1 MKSNILKS
9 AIIVGGLL
17 ICVVDGAEAQS
28 NLPSCGIIF
37 VNYDNCF
44 GTYTYANGEKYVG
57 EFKDSKRNGQGT
69 FTSPDGAK
77 YVGEYKDDKFYGQGT
92 VTFPDGRKYVGE
104 FKDNKRNG
112 QGKEFFADGRIS
124 RQGYWIAGS
133 YFGTN
138 PPAGMRGPG
147 AIKVKLELKGGVFT
161 IPVFINDSLK
171 LNFVLDSG
179 ASDVSMPA
187 DVVLTLMRTGTI
199 EDKDFIEEQ
208 KYRIADGSVVTS
220 KTFNIKSLRVGDK
233 TVLNVAG
240 SMSDTKGS
248 LLLGQSFLSKFKSW
262 SVDNETHELILE

>member
-44 GTYTYANGEKYVG
+44 GTYTYANGEEYVG
-57 EFKDSKRNGQGT
+57 EFKDN
-69 FTSPDGAK
+69 
-77 YVGEYKDDKFYGQGT
+77 KFYGQGT
-92 VTFPDGRKYVGE
+92 YTFPDGRKYVGE

-112 QGKEFFADGRIS
+112 QGTYTFPNGGKYVGEFKDNKWNGQGKEFFADGRIS
-124 RQGYWIAGS
+124 RQGYWIADS

-179 ASDVSMPA
+179 AADVSMPA

-199 EDKDFIEEQ
+199 EDKDFIGEQ

>member
-1 MKSNILKS
+1 MKSNIFKS

-37 VNYDNCF
+37 FNYDNCY
-44 GTYTYANGEKYVG
+44 GTY
-57 EFKDSKRNGQGT
+57 
-69 FTSPDGAK
+69 
-77 YVGEYKDDKFYGQGT
+77 
-92 VTFPDGRKYVGE
+92 TFPDGRKYVGE
-104 FKDNKRNG
+104 FKDNNRNGQGTFTFPDGEEYVGEFKDDKFYG
-112 QGKEFFADGRIS
+112 QGKEFASGGSIS

-171 LNFVLDSG
+171 LDFVLDSG
-179 ASDVSMPA
+179 AADVSMPA
-187 DVVLTLMRTGTI
+187 DVVLTLIRTGTI
-199 EDKDFIEEQ
+199 EDKDFIGEQ

-240 SMSDTKGS
+240 SVSDTKGS
-248 LLLGQSFLSKFKSW
+248 LLLGQSFLSNFKSW